1 MDPFF
6 RSMSDTLAAGHH
18 LRFGN
23 HSIRLPRSKFK
34 RVLLGSALVLGGLLW
49 FLPILGLWMLPL
61 GIMVLS
67 VDIHPLRRTRR
78 RFDTWWGRRRRNRAA
93 KRPDIQEKRAG

>member
-1 MDPFF
+1 M
-6 RSMSDTLAAGHH
+6 REARAEGHR

-23 HSIRLPRSKFK
+23 HSIRLPRSRFL
-34 RVLLGSALVLGGLLW
+34 RVLLGCGLLLGGMLW

-67 VDIHPLRRTRR
+67 IDFHPLRRLRR
-78 RFDTWWGRRRRNRAA
+78 RFDTWWGRRNQRRAQARAE
-93 KRPDIQEKRAG
+93 QEKRAG

>member
-1 MDPFF
+1 MGE
-6 RSMSDTLAAGHH
+6 TGIEGHR

-23 HSIRLPRSKFK
+23 HSIRLPRS
-34 RVLLGSALVLGGLLW
+34 RLLRILLGVGLLVGGMLW

-67 VDIHPLRRTRR
+67 IDFHPLRRTRR
-78 RFDTWWGRRRRNRAA
+78 RAETWWGRRRPRGQKVRKNPEH
-93 KRPDIQEKRAG
+93 KKGPGD